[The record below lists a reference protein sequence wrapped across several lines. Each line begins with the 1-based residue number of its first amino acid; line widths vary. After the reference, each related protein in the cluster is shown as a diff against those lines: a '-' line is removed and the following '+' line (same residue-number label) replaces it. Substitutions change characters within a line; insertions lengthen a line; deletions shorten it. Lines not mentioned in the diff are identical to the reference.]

1 VTKLY
6 ARLITVVIKCARRA
20 PLSWSSALEDL
31 ALKLTSLSRHLPPM
45 PRAALALGVPFI
57 GIGVCEDI
65 DCRATW
71 TVFSPVGGD
80 EDLVLVCDMC
90 GQDTGVI
97 A

>member
-1 VTKLY
+1 
-6 ARLITVVIKCARRA
+6 
-20 PLSWSSALEDL
+20 
-31 ALKLTSLSRHLPPM
+31 M